1 MRDTERS
8 SRGEKS
14 NTQWGHVVIRVDSRE
29 GSSAASAFFRGF
41 CDPSIGRAAN
51 TRADFAVLV
60 GEHACKA
67 LGNVRAAVVTLGHWT
82 VVTPAEAGTTP
93 YPVNR

>member
-1 MRDTERS
+1 MRGAGRS
-8 SRGEKS
+8 YRGGKS
-14 NTQWGHVVIRVDSRE
+14 NTQWGHVVIGFGSRE

-41 CDPSIGRAAN
+41 CDPSIGRATN

-60 GEHACKA
+60 GKHTRKA
-67 LGNVRAAVVTLGHWT
+67 LGDVRAAVVTLGHWT
-82 VVTPAEAGTTP
+82 VVTPAEAGTTT